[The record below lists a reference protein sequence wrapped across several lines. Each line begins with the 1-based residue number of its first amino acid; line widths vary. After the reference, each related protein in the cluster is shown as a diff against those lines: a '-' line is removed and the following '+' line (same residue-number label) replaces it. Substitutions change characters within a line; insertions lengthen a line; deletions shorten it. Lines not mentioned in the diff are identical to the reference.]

1 MAPRT
6 KDVGRFAPS
15 PTGPLHLG
23 NVRTALLAWL
33 DARSCGGTFIY
44 RVEDIDTPRVVAGS
58 AQEQL
63 DGLRWLGLDWDHG
76 PDVGG
81 PHAPYVQS
89 QRFPRYAHALETLV
103 ENGRAFACTCSRKDL
118 QRMASAPHAGEEGPA
133 YPGTCRGRYASLDD
147 AQRAAGRAAA
157 VRFKVDAGV
166 VSFVDRV
173 VGRVSQDVVAQV
185 GDVVVR
191 RADGVWAYQLAVVV
205 DDLAMGVTSVV
216 RAVDLLDSTPRQLA
230 LMRAL
235 GGAPPVF
242 AHVPL
247 LNGPDGTRLQKRE
260 PRHTLAGLREAGVQ
274 PNAVVGWLAHSA
286 GVRPTPAPVHPR
298 ELVDGFE
305 IHRVRDQPDWK
316 ALPTSSSR

>member
-33 DARSCGGTFIY
+33 DARACGGTFIY